1 MTSNKGKTKFTL
13 LRQTVDSAGFTFPK
27 DVIEA
32 YSLTFTP
39 LIVIGGAGT
48 GKTSLLVEAALARIA
63 AGQDPNSILLLTYGR
78 ESASDLRDAIAL
90 RTTQTMFE
98 PLARTF
104 HSLAF
109 SILKKRPN
117 AQDLEPIL
125 FSGPEQE
132 KFIKELLAG
141 DVLDGNREWNPE
153 LHAALST
160 SGFARELR
168 DLILR
173 ANERKFGPGKLA
185 ELGNSNDEPFW
196 EAAGKFWERY
206 IENLSMQEDSA
217 GDSKQ
222 RLDTSEIVSSAARRL
237 KERPDILEEL
247 RSQFT
252 TIMVD
257 EYQESDPQQREL
269 LRLLECDDMVLCAD
283 DLSTVGRFRG
293 ADPEGLSQE
302 LDHYRDKGRTLHLDI
317 NYRNSP
323 EIMRLSNAFATE
335 KFSTSANNKRVIAP
349 AIAQVNEVVQTH
361 RLRSSSEEAA
371 FIAHQF
377 RSAHLNHGI
386 AYSDMAVLF
395 RSPGVAA
402 SSLRRAFAQVGIPVT
417 SELEA
422 LAGNP
427 SIAPFLLLSEVA
439 IGSKYLSLD
448 ICERLLMSEFGGA
461 DSISLRRMRR
471 ALLNARE
478 EGDARTGTQL
488 MIDAI
493 DKGDIFIE
501 EGTPLKRVSDL
512 LRKARVVAKSP
523 ASRAEDLLWAIWD
536 NALTSEDQKVSD
548 AWRNQALRPSIRGAA
563 ADRDLDAM
571 MQLFDSAARYS
582 ERFPMSGAGAFIKE
596 IVQEDI
602 AGDVITAKGA
612 RPDFVEILTVH
623 SSKGRQWK
631 IVAIAAVQDGV
642 WPNLRQRSSLL
653 GSERLVEMVRY
664 PNIPKGELE
673 RISANGL
680 RDDENRLF
688 LVAMTR
694 AQTHLYITAIQREDD
709 APSDL
714 FESAEQILQGKSA
727 KPLLTEVP
735 RPITVPALVSALR
748 AQLSGDK
755 KKEAAALLKK
765 LSDEGIHVA
774 NPQNWVG
781 SLARSSDQPV
791 VDPKD
796 LVSVSPSALDTY
808 KECALKWFL
817 QSNGGTNGDSTAQI
831 LGSAIHAFAAKL
843 HTDPTKNE
851 TDLLD
856 LLKSSWKLID
866 PDEGWVGKTSLEE
879 ASKMISRFVHY
890 HAVSPRTVVAVE
902 TSFTV
907 EIGRARL
914 HGNADRIE
922 IDLDNNLYIIDFK
935 TGNTMIPANTSNEN
949 MQLAA
954 YQLGAI
960 KGGFSQVTES
970 TVTNGAELAYLAAP
984 AAKEPK
990 ITTRKQG
997 TIDSEVFVVEIE
1009 SIAQG
1014 MGAATF
1020 IATVNEKCKGCPVRS
1035 SCPIQSD
1042 GKSVIE

>member
-1 MTSNKGKTKFTL
+1 
-13 LRQTVDSAGFTFPK
+13 
-27 DVIEA
+27 
-32 YSLTFTP
+32 
-39 LIVIGGAGT
+39 
-48 GKTSLLVEAALARIA
+48 
-63 AGQDPNSILLLTYGR
+63 
-78 ESASDLRDAIAL
+78 
-90 RTTQTMFE
+90 
-98 PLARTF
+98 
-104 HSLAF
+104 
-109 SILKKRPN
+109 
-117 AQDLEPIL
+117 
-125 FSGPEQE
+125 
-132 KFIKELLAG
+132 
-141 DVLDGNREWNPE
+141 
-153 LHAALST
+153 
-160 SGFARELR
+160 
-168 DLILR
+168 
-173 ANERKFGPGKLA
+173 
-185 ELGNSNDEPFW
+185 
-196 EAAGKFWERY
+196 
-206 IENLSMQEDSA
+206 
-217 GDSKQ
+217 
-222 RLDTSEIVSSAARRL
+222 
-237 KERPDILEEL
+237 
-247 RSQFT
+247 
-252 TIMVD
+252 
-257 EYQESDPQQREL
+257 
-269 LRLLECDDMVLCAD
+269 
-283 DLSTVGRFRG
+283 
-293 ADPEGLSQE
+293 
-302 LDHYRDKGRTLHLDI
+302 
-317 NYRNSP
+317 
-323 EIMRLSNAFATE
+323 MRLSNAFATE

-361 RLRSSSEEAA
+361 RFRSSSEEAA

-386 AYSDMAVLF
+386 AYSEMAVLF

-427 SIAPFLLLSEVA
+427 SIAPFLLLAEVA
-439 IGSKYLSLD
+439 VGSKYLSLD
-448 ICERLLMSEFGGA
+448 TCERLLMSEFGGA

-471 ALLNARE
+471 ALLSARE

-501 EGTPLKRVSDL
+501 EGAPLKRVSDL
-512 LRKARVVAKSP
+512 LRKARAVAKNP

-548 AWRNQALRPSIRGAA
+548 AWRNQALRPSIRGAS

-596 IVQEDI
+596 IVKEDI

-631 IVAIAAVQDGV
+631 IVAIAGVQDGV

-748 AQLSGDK
+748 SQLSGDK
-755 KKEAAALLKK
+755 KDEAAALLKK

-774 NPQNWVG
+774 NPDNWVG
-781 SLARSSDQPV
+781 SVSRSTDQPV

-851 TDLLD
+851 TDLVD

-922 IDLDNNLYIIDFK
+922 IDLDNNLYIVDFK

-997 TIDSEVFVVEIE
+997 PIDSEVFVVEIE

>member
-1 MTSNKGKTKFTL
+1 MSSNKGKTKFTL
-13 LRQTVDSAGFTFPK
+13 LRQSVDSVGFTFPK
-27 DVIEA
+27 DVVEA
-32 YSLTFTP
+32 YSVPTSP
-39 LIVIGGAGT
+39 LVVLGGAGT

-109 SILKKRPN
+109 SILKKKPS
-117 AQDLEPIL
+117 AKDLEPIL

-141 DVLDGNREWNPE
+141 DVIDGNREWNPE
-153 LHAALST
+153 LHAALTT

-173 ANERKFGPGKLA
+173 ANERKFGPVKLA
-185 ELGNSNDEPFW
+185 ELGNSSEEPFW
-196 EAAGKFWERY
+196 DAAAKFWERY
-206 IENLSMQEDSA
+206 IENLSIQEDSA

-269 LRLLECDDMVLCAD
+269 LRILACDDMILCAD

-323 EIMRLSNAFATE
+323 EIMRLSNAFASE
-335 KFSTSANNKRVIAP
+335 KFSTSANNKRVISP

-361 RLRSSSEEAA
+361 RFRSSSEEAA

-427 SIAPFLLLSEVA
+427 SIAPFLLLAEVA

-448 ICERLLMSEFGGA
+448 TCERLLTSEFGGA

-478 EGDARTGTQL
+478 EGDQRSGTQL

-493 DKGDIFIE
+493 DKGDIYIE
-501 EGTPLKRVSDL
+501 DGSPLKRVSDL
-512 LRKARVVAKSP
+512 LRKARAVAKKP
-523 ASRAEDLLWAIWD
+523 ESRAEDLLWAIWD

-631 IVAIAAVQDGV
+631 IVAIAGVQDGV

-694 AQTHLYITAIQREDD
+694 AKTHLYITAIQREDD

-714 FESAEQILQGKSA
+714 FESAEQILQGKNA

-748 AQLSGDK
+748 TQLSGDK
-755 KKEAAALLKK
+755 KDEAAALLKK

-774 NPQNWVG
+774 NP
-781 SLARSSDQPV
+781 
-791 VDPKD
+791 
-796 LVSVSPSALDTY
+796 
-808 KECALKWFL
+808 
-817 QSNGGTNGDSTAQI
+817 
-831 LGSAIHAFAAKL
+831 
-843 HTDPTKNE
+843 
-851 TDLLD
+851 
-856 LLKSSWKLID
+856 
-866 PDEGWVGKTSLEE
+866 
-879 ASKMISRFVHY
+879 
-890 HAVSPRTVVAVE
+890 
-902 TSFTV
+902 
-907 EIGRARL
+907 
-914 HGNADRIE
+914 
-922 IDLDNNLYIIDFK
+922 
-935 TGNTMIPANTSNEN
+935 
-949 MQLAA
+949 
-954 YQLGAI
+954 
-960 KGGFSQVTES
+960 
-970 TVTNGAELAYLAAP
+970 
-984 AAKEPK
+984 
-990 ITTRKQG
+990 
-997 TIDSEVFVVEIE
+997 
-1009 SIAQG
+1009 
-1014 MGAATF
+1014 
-1020 IATVNEKCKGCPVRS
+1020 
-1035 SCPIQSD
+1035 
-1042 GKSVIE
+1042 